1 MQPFE
6 PPPQVE
12 TLVALLRYRANHQP
26 EQVAYT
32 FLVDGENEKI
42 HWSYADLDQRAD
54 AIATHL
60 QSRTE
65 PGARI
70 LLLYPPGLDYIAAFF
85 GCLYAGMI
93 AVPAYPPRPNRSLER
108 LETIVANSDAT
119 VVLTLDSILENLNRR
134 MAEAPT
140 LERLIWQT
148 TDALPLMSLPQQP
161 DLTSDHLAFLQY
173 TSGSTAIPKGVKISH
188 GNLLHNLKSLHRCFE
203 VNEQSK
209 GVFWLPLYHDM
220 GLIGGVLQ
228 PLYSGRP
235 AVLMPPLMF
244 IQKPVR
250 WLAAISQERATI
262 SGGPNFA
269 YDLCVKKITDE
280 QRATLDLSHWTLA
293 FNGAEAVNPD
303 TLEAFAA
310 AFAPCGFRKEAFYP
324 CYGMAEATLF
334 ISGGLKSQPPVLK
347 TLQAEALTVNKVVEA
362 QPQDARRQTLVSCG
376 RSLPDQIL
384 KIVNPETQQCCRAS
398 EVGEIWVSGPSIAQ
412 GYWQQPEQTAAT
424 FSAYLD
430 GVGPFLRTGDLGFL
444 DDGNV
449 FFAGRLKDVIV
460 LNGKN
465 YYPQDIEATL
475 DRCLPELQIS
485 GAAVFTVPINNTEQL
500 TALIEVDR
508 RMVSRCRQPA
518 ESEVMF
524 TTFRKAVWSAHELLI
539 SDFYLLKPGGLPR
552 TSSGKIQRYLCR
564 ERILEGVEDA
574 IASNASLQSVNKT
587 ETMAH

>member
-6 PPPQVE
+6 SPPQVE
-12 TLVALLRYRANHQP
+12 TLVELLRHRASRQP

-32 FLVDGENEKI
+32 FLVDGEDEKI
-42 HWSYADLDQRAD
+42 QWSYADLDRWAD

-60 QSRTE
+60 QPLTE

-108 LETIVANSDAT
+108 LETIAANSGAT
-119 VVLTLDSILENLNRR
+119 VVLTLESILENLNRR
-134 MAEAPT
+134 IAEAPI
-140 LERLIWQT
+140 LERLTWRT
-148 TDALPLMSLPQQP
+148 TDALPPLSLQKAL
-161 DLTSDHLAFLQY
+161 DLTSDSLAFLQY
-173 TSGSTAIPKGVKISH
+173 TSGSTATPKGVKISH

-250 WLAAISQERATI
+250 WLAAISREQATI

-269 YDLCVKKITDE
+269 YDLCIKKITEE

-293 FNGAEAVNPD
+293 FNGAESINPD
-303 TLEAFAA
+303 TLDAFAKT
-310 AFAPCGFRKEAFYP
+310 FAPCGFRKEAFYP

-347 TLQAEALTVNKVVEA
+347 TIQAEALTESKVVEA

-376 RSLPDQIL
+376 RSLFDQTL
-384 KIVNPETQQCCRAS
+384 KIVDPETQQCCRAS
-398 EVGEIWVSGPSIAQ
+398 EIGEIWVSGPSIAQ
-412 GYWQQPEQTAAT
+412 GYWQQPEQTAET
-424 FSAYLD
+424 FAAYLND
-430 GVGPFLRTGDLGFL
+430 SGPFLRTGDLGFL
-444 DDGNV
+444 ANGDV

-475 DRCLPELQIS
+475 DRCMPELQIS
-485 GAAVFTVPINNTEQL
+485 GAAVFTVPVEGTEQL

-508 RMVSRCRQPA
+508 RMVSRCRQPE
-518 ESEVMF
+518 ESEVLF
-524 TTFRKAVWSAHELLI
+524 TTFRKAVWSTHELLI
-539 SDFYLLKPGGLPR
+539 SAFYLLKPGGLPR

-564 ERILEGVEDA
+564 ERVLAGGGDA
-574 IASNASLQSVNKT
+574 IATSNSGP
-587 ETMAH
+587 

>member
-6 PPPQVE
+6 SPPQVE
-12 TLVALLRYRANHQP
+12 TLVELLRHRASHQP

-32 FLVDGENEKI
+32 FLVDGEDEKI
-42 HWSYADLDQRAD
+42 QWSYAELDRWAD

-60 QSRTE
+60 QTLTE

-108 LETIVANSDAT
+108 LETIAANSDAT
-119 VVLTLDSILENLNRR
+119 VVLTLNSILENLNRR
-134 MAEAPT
+134 IAEAPI
-140 LERLIWQT
+140 LERLAWRT
-148 TDALPLMSLPQQP
+148 TDALPPLPLQKTP
-161 DLTSDHLAFLQY
+161 DLTSDSLAFLQY
-173 TSGSTAIPKGVKISH
+173 TSGSTAAPKGVKISH

-203 VNEQSK
+203 VNAQSK

-250 WLAAISQERATI
+250 WLAAISREQATI

-269 YDLCVKKITDE
+269 YDLCIKKITEE

-293 FNGAEAVNPD
+293 FNGAESINPD
-303 TLEAFAA
+303 TLDAFAET
-310 AFAPCGFRKEAFYP
+310 FASCGFRKEAFYP

-347 TLQAEALTVNKVVEA
+347 TIQAEALTENKVVEA
-362 QPQDARRQTLVSCG
+362 QPQDSRRQTLVSCG
-376 RSLPDQIL
+376 RSLFDQTL
-384 KIVNPETQQCCRAS
+384 KIVDPETQQCCRAS
-398 EVGEIWVSGPSIAQ
+398 EIGEIWVSGPSIAQ
-412 GYWQQPEQTAAT
+412 GYWQQPEQTAET
-424 FSAYLD
+424 FAAYLD
-430 GVGPFLRTGDLGFL
+430 DSGPFLRTGDLGFL
-444 DDGNV
+444 ADGDV
-449 FFAGRLKDVIV
+449 FFAGRMKDVIV

-465 YYPQDIEATL
+465 YYP
-475 DRCLPELQIS
+475 
-485 GAAVFTVPINNTEQL
+485 
-500 TALIEVDR
+500 
-508 RMVSRCRQPA
+508 
-518 ESEVMF
+518 
-524 TTFRKAVWSAHELLI
+524 
-539 SDFYLLKPGGLPR
+539 
-552 TSSGKIQRYLCR
+552 
-564 ERILEGVEDA
+564 
-574 IASNASLQSVNKT
+574 
-587 ETMAH
+587 